1 MKLKKKGINN
11 TLWDSL
17 CKIQSDKRFDEYYL
31 VGGTA
36 LSLLIEHR
44 ISVDID
50 LFTNTEIKKDE
61 ILDYLQGNIDKDIKI
76 INNGIKLFQLYSDE
90 KKLKIDFVQVPDK
103 LIDPVIEAE
112 GIRLAGLN
120 DISAMKISAT
130 GTRGSEAKDFVDLY
144 YLLKYM
150 SIDKIF
156 ENFLVKSKTSDIL
169 HYVRSAMYFDDVKD
183 SSWKAINFIH
193 DKVSKTEVIN
203 KLTNEISN
211 YQKRELQKKHV
222 DSRF

>member
-1 MKLKKKGINN
+1 LKLKKKGIDN

-17 CKIQSDKRFDEYYL
+17 CKIQNDKIFNEYYL

-44 ISVDID
+44 ISEDID
-50 LFTNTEIKKDE
+50 LFTNTEINKDE
-61 ILDYLQGNIDKDIKI
+61 ILDFLQNNIDKNIKI
-76 INNGIKLFQLYSDE
+76 INNGIKIFQLYSDE
-90 KKLKIDFVQVPDK
+90 KKLKIDFVQVPNK
-103 LIDPVIEAE
+103 LIEPVIEAE
-112 GIRLAGLN
+112 GVRLAGLN

-156 ENFLVKSKTSDIL
+156 ENFLVKYENNDML

-193 DKVSKTEVIN
+193 DSVSKTEVIN
-203 KLTNEISN
+203 KLTHEISN
-211 YQKRELQKKHV
+211 YQKKELLKRIG
-222 DSRF
+222 SL